1 MQNRRGA
8 HPVGNNPRRTTMRSG
23 QPQRRTRARVV
34 GSPLNGTKTTVDSS
48 QRISRKEGTEE
59 PPANTALAPGRPKNR
74 PVRDIE
80 NCCCVLGLPV
90 PSPAAANIK
99 CRKASSATGR
109 AYVSLVHCRVPRI
122 ASLKV
127 VGVHRRRRR
136 RILRIRRSTY
146 PDVTGPEHHRIR
158 ELSVSAH
165 DSVRRL
171 HDGQR
176 G

>member
-8 HPVGNNPRRTTMRSG
+8 HPVGNPRRTTMRSG
-23 QPQRRTRARVV
+23 QPQRRTRTRVV
-34 GSPLNGTKTTVDSS
+34 GSPSNGTQTTVDSS

-59 PPANTALAPGRPKNR
+59 PPTDTALAPGRPKNR
-74 PVRDIE
+74 PVRILRIA
-80 NCCCVLGLPV
+80 V
-90 PSPAAANIK
+90 
-99 CRKASSATGR
+99 ASSASRPLPQPRRTSSAARHQAQPG
-109 AYVSLVHCRVPRI
+109 AQYVSLVHCRVPRI

-146 PDVTGPEHHRIR
+146 PDVTGPEHYRIR